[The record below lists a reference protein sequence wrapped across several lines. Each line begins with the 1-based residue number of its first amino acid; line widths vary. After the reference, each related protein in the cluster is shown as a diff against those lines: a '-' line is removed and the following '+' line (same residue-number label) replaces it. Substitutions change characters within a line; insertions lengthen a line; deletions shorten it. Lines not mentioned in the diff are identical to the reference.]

1 MSPGEVKLK
10 VEKMGFHND
19 SLTFTVLENTF
30 EYNTEIKL
38 QKIQYPT
45 LKLLAKDSQTKNV
58 INDVKLSFLTVNLED
73 TLHGEG
79 TLTYEFLENFDSIS
93 VSIIA
98 KAVSISYLGQLL
110 EAGVKVYMY
119 KRGMIHSKYMVID
132 GTFCSIGSANLD
144 IRSFEYNFEVNAI
157 IYNQEIST
165 ELENV
170 FENDKKD
177 CFEITLEQWENR
189 PISKKLTQAF
199 MRIVAPLI

>member
-1 MSPGEVKLK
+1 M
-10 VEKMGFHND
+10 
-19 SLTFTVLENTF
+19 
-30 EYNTEIKL
+30 I
-38 QKIQYPT
+38 PT
-45 LKLLAKDSQTKNV
+45 NPD
-58 INDVKLSFLTVNLED
+58 
-73 TLHGEG
+73 
-79 TLTYEFLENFDSIS
+79 
-93 VSIIA
+93 SIIA

-132 GTFCSIGSANLD
+132 STFCSIGSANLD

-157 IYNQEIST
+157 IYNQEISS

-170 FENDKKD
+170 LENDKKD